1 MDTNIKVTADST
13 AINVYMQKINLIP
26 MLSSDEEKEEA
37 QKAYNGDEADLNKII
52 ESNIRLIVYDETKYH
67 ANTWQEL

>member
-26 MLSSDEEKEEA
+26 MLSSDEEKEVA
-37 QKAYNGDEADLNKII
+37 QKAYSGDEAASNKLI
-52 ESNIRLIVYDETKYH
+52 ESN
-67 ANTWQEL
+67 